1 MKYLL
6 LLRDEKSMY
15 VRGEFDTLESLK
27 TAAAI
32 DIRDFGIERVVVAR
46 VMEIKINFDD
56 GLDDSIIGSL
66 P

>member
-1 MKYLL
+1 
-6 LLRDEKSMY
+6 MY